1 MRRSPHVILR
11 MIVVL
16 QLVIGLTLHLG
27 SFREITRNLAH
38 IKTRALHFKWNVLRF
53 TVLLL
58 TIAYVAFIAQLL
70 AEGKE
75 AEGLYEDLLVGT
87 ASLLVSLLVYGVAD
101 LSFQTVKDSNHIS
114 GLKALA
120 HQDPLTGAFNR
131 RYFDMA
137 LEEAV
142 EIALRTRQPLS
153 LLAVDID
160 NFKTINDEYG
170 HLLGDEVLR
179 SVSSKILR
187 HCRHTDI
194 VARYGGDELMII
206 VLGDAATAATLSE
219 RVRTSVEKLEIEPL
233 AHLSVRV
240 TVSIGSASLAD
251 GDCAETFFARADG
264 ALYEAKRLGRNRVAK
279 ATVDGRVYTPRR
291 KASVEPR
298 VESRLPSSDVWAAGL
313 PPP

>member
-1 MRRSPHVILR
+1 VILR

-58 TIAYVAFIAQLL
+58 TTAYVAFIAQLL

-137 LEEAV
+137 LGDAV

-153 LLAVDID
+153 LLAIDID

-170 HLLGDEVLR
+170 HLWGDEVLR

-187 HCRHTDI
+187 QCRHTDI

-206 VLGDAATAATLSE
+206 VRGDAVTAATLGE
-219 RVRTSVEKLEIEPL
+219 RVRTAVEKLEIEPSVL
-233 AHLSVRV
+233 ASARV
-240 TVSIGSASLAD
+240 TVSIGFASLSV
-251 GDCAETFFARADG
+251 GDSAETFFARADG

-279 ATVDGRVYTPRR
+279 ADADGRYYTPRR

-298 VESRLPSSDVWAAGL
+298 VESRLPSSDADPIAPADAAASV
-313 PPP
+313 